1 MDVSAE
7 QSAPNPGGQRF
18 PAKYRL
24 KLKRDFERTFKE
36 GLVAADGVLVIHALR
51 NELEFSRIGISI
63 GRKYGKA
70 HERNQFKRWC
80 RESYRIQRVDL
91 PIGLDFIVR
100 AKAHGEPDF
109 SSVCQSMVSL
119 LKRLSRKLPQ
129 A

>member
-1 MDVSAE
+1 MT
-7 QSAPNPGGQRF
+7 NPGDQRF

-24 KLKRDFERTFKE
+24 KLKRDFERVFKE

-70 HERNQFKRWC
+70 NQRNLFKRWC
-80 RESYRIQRVDL
+80 RESFRTQRLDL
-91 PIGLDFIVR
+91 PTGLDLIVR

-109 SSVCQSMVSL
+109 DSVCKSMASL
-119 LKRLSRKLPQ
+119 MKRLDRKLQ
-129 A
+129 RA